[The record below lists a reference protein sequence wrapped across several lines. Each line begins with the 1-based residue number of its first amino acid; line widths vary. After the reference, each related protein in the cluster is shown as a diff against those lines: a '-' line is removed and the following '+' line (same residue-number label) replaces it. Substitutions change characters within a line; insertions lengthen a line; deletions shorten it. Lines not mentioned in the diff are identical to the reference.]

1 MASWDVI
8 VIGAGGVGSAAL
20 MQLAKAG
27 HRVLGIDRY
36 PPAHD
41 QGSSHGKTRVI
52 RQAYF
57 EHPSYVPLL
66 RRAYELWDD
75 LEESVDR
82 RLFFRTGLVEM
93 GPIDGVV
100 IPGILESAKEYDL
113 PIEHLHA
120 NEAMRRWPGMGGE
133 EDWQAVIE
141 KNAGFLRVESCV
153 EAHLELAKKLG
164 AQLQHSLEVQSW
176 RSDGDSVEV
185 RTTNGVERAARLLI
199 ASGPWSHQA
208 VPELQPH
215 LRILLKQQYWMQPS
229 RDGMTLE
236 DGFPC
241 FFHETPDGFFYG
253 FPAMGDSGVKVAR
266 HSGGIEI
273 DSPTPDVQ
281 IDKEDRRLVDT
292 YLRKYM
298 PGVQPQLVSQAKCY
312 YSTTP
317 DEHFIVDRLPQDENV
332 TVVAGLSGH
341 GFKFT
346 SVLGEIAGRLTVG
359 GQPGYEIDLFRLN
372 RF

>member
-1 MASWDVI
+1 M
-8 VIGAGGVGSAAL
+8 
-20 MQLAKAG
+20 
-27 HRVLGIDRY
+27 
-36 PPAHD
+36 
-41 QGSSHGKTRVI
+41 
-52 RQAYF
+52 
-57 EHPSYVPLL
+57 
-66 RRAYELWDD
+66 
-75 LEESVDR
+75 
-82 RLFFRTGLVEM
+82 
-93 GPIDGVV
+93 
-100 IPGILESAKEYDL
+100 
-113 PIEHLHA
+113 HA

-141 KNAGFLRVESCV
+141 KNAGFLRVEACV
-153 EAHLELAKKLG
+153 EAHLESAKKLG

-208 VPELQPH
+208 VPALQPH
-215 LRILLKQQYWMQPS
+215 LRILLKQQYWMHPS

-281 IDKEDRRLVDT
+281 VDKEDRRLVDT